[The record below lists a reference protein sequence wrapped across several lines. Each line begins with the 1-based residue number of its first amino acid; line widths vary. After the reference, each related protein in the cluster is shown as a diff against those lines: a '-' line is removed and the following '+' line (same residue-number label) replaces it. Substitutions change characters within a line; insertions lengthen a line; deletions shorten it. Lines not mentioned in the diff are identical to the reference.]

1 MTETQ
6 MYILSVCIISYQL
19 WLPYIQYVLCL
30 IFWYILN
37 SFCIFNHFS
46 TSGQSNTKIEELL
59 QEDHNAK
66 RRREKYKKQSS
77 LLSKLTRQLSISMIT
92 EHLFPLILMTAPKL
106 VSCYFHAQKT
116 FFLCSDFCHW
126 GSR

>member
-1 MTETQ
+1 

-37 SFCIFNHFS
+37 SFCIFDHFS

-66 RRREKYKKQSS
+66 HRREKYKKTIISPVKTYSATQYIHDNRASVSS
-77 LLSKLTRQLSISMIT
+77 YSNDSTEAGKL
-92 EHLFPLILMTAPKL
+92 LFPCPKN
-106 VSCYFHAQKT
+106 
-116 FFLCSDFCHW
+116 FFSMF
-126 GSR
+126 